1 MSELDFWGIN
11 MKILS
16 SYIAGEWCSGTD
28 EGSALYDPV
37 TEAVVARTS
46 TAGLSIANAFE
57 SARTNG
63 LQSLREMTF
72 RQRGELLEA
81 MSKCLHEAR
90 EDLIEIGR
98 VNGGNT
104 RGDAKFDIDGGTAT
118 LMYYAKLGA
127 KLGDRKV
134 LLDGEAITI
143 GGARMQGQHVLSTR
157 PGVAVHI
164 NASNFPVW
172 GLAEKAACA
181 ILAGMPVISKP
192 ATSTAWMT
200 WHAVKVLDAANLIP
214 SGVLSLICGSA
225 RDLLDHV
232 SWSDVVAFTG
242 GAETAHTIRTHPRVL
257 ETGALVNVEADS
269 LNATVLVPGVED
281 ETYDAFIRDVHREM
295 TQKSGQKCT
304 ATRRIFVPLEQ
315 MDEVIEDLGEKLNTT
330 RVGDPGLD
338 GIQMGPLS
346 SMSQKASALVGIE
359 QLLTHGTLVY
369 GHPTE
374 GALEGVTD
382 GKGAFIQP
390 TLIRAN
396 ETGPDAHVHN
406 IEVFGPVASIIG
418 YDSTVDDVA
427 RQVSYGQ
434 GCLVTAVYGDDRSFL
449 ADFIAQTAP
458 WNGRI
463 VMTDAKIAAKSYSP
477 GMVLPHLLH
486 GGPGRAGGGEEL
498 GGVRG
503 MRIYQQRTA
512 VQGNGPLISKLLG
525 AD

>member
-1 MSELDFWGIN
+1 

-16 SYIAGEWCSGTD
+16 SYIAGECVAGSD
-28 EGSALYDPV
+28 EGSALYNPV
-37 TEAVVARTS
+37 TEEVVARTS
-46 TAGLSIANAFE
+46 TTGLVIADAFE
-57 SARTNG
+57 SARSQG
-63 LQSLREMTF
+63 LKTLRAMTF

-81 MSKCLHEAR
+81 MSKCLHAAR
-90 EDLIEIGR
+90 EELIEIGR

-127 KLGDRKV
+127 KLGDRTV

-143 GGARMQGQHVLSTR
+143 GGARMQGQHVLTTR

-164 NASNFPVW
+164 NAFNFPVW

-200 WHAVKVLDAANLIP
+200 WHAVKVLDEANLLP
-214 SGVLSLICGSA
+214 AGVLSLICGSA

-232 SWSDVVAFTG
+232 TWSDVIAFTG

-257 ETGALVNVEADS
+257 ETGALVNIEADS
-269 LNATVLVPGVED
+269 LNATVLVPDAAD
-281 ETYDAFIRDVHREM
+281 ETYDAFIRDVHREI

-304 ATRRIFVPLEQ
+304 ATRRIFVPSDQIE
-315 MDEVIEDLGEKLNTT
+315 EVIEDLGEKLDTT
-330 RVGDPGLD
+330 RIGDPSLPGV
-338 GIQMGPLS
+338 QMGPLS
-346 SMSQKASALVGIE
+346 SMSQKSAAREGID
-359 QLLTHGTLVY
+359 QLLTQGKIVY
-369 GHPTE
+369 GQPTE
-374 GALEGVTD
+374 GDLEGVES
-382 GKGAFIQP
+382 GQGAFIQP
-390 TLIRAN
+390 TLILSS
-396 ETGPDAHVHN
+396 ETGADAHVHN

-418 YDSTVDDVA
+418 YDSTVGDVGL
-427 RQVSYGQ
+427 QVSYGQ
-434 GCLVTAVYGDDRSFL
+434 GCLVTAVYGDDRGFL
-449 ADFIAQTAP
+449 AEFITHTAP

-463 VMTDAKIAAKSYSP
+463 VMTDGKIAAKSYSP

-498 GGVRG
+498 GGLRG

>member
-1 MSELDFWGIN
+1 
-11 MKILS
+11 MKVLS
-16 SYIAGEWCSGTD
+16 SYIAGAWIEGSD
-28 EGSALYDPV
+28 EGSPLFNPV
-37 TEAVVARTS
+37 TEEVVASTS
-46 TAGLSIANAFE
+46 TTGLVIENAFE
-57 SARTNG
+57 SARSQG
-63 LQSLREMTF
+63 LSALSAMTF
-72 RQRGELLEA
+72 RQRGELLGA
-81 MSKCLHEAR
+81 MSKCLHAAR

-98 VNGGNT
+98 INGGNT

-118 LMYYAKLGA
+118 LMYYAKLGE
-127 KLGDRKV
+127 KLGDRTV

-143 GGARMQGQHVLSTR
+143 GGARMQGQHILSTR

-164 NASNFPVW
+164 NAFNFPVW

-200 WHAVKVLDAANLIP
+200 WHAVKVLDEAKLLPA
-214 SGVLSLICGSA
+214 GVLNLICGSA

-232 SWSDVVAFTG
+232 SWSDVIAFTG
-242 GAETAHTIRTHPRVL
+242 GAETAHTIRTHRRVL

-269 LNATVLVPGVED
+269 LNATVLVPGAAD

-304 ATRRIFVPLEQ
+304 ATRRIFVPRDQ
-315 MDEVIEDLGEKLNTT
+315 IDEVIEDLGEKLATT
-330 RVGDPGLD
+330 RVGDPSQD
-338 GIQMGPLS
+338 GVQMGPLS
-346 SMSQKASALVGIE
+346 SMSQKAAALAGIE
-359 QLLTHGTLVY
+359 QLLTQGKIVY

-374 GALEGVTD
+374 GDLEGVEP
-382 GKGAFIQP
+382 GQGAFIHP
-390 TLIRAN
+390 TLILSNDTAA
-396 ETGPDAHVHN
+396 DAHVHN
-406 IEVFGPVASIIG
+406 IEVFGPVASVIG
-418 YDSTVDDVA
+418 YDNTVADVG

-434 GCLVTAVYGDDRSFL
+434 GCLVTAIYGDNRTFL
-449 ADFIAQTAP
+449 AEFIQHTAP
-458 WNGRI
+458 WNGRL
-463 VMTDAKIAAKSYSP
+463 VVTDAKIAAKSYSP
-477 GMVLPHLLH
+477 GMVMPHLLH